1 MENNQ
6 QCIIFDT
13 TVNFGPMTTLSVCFF
28 PDVSSV
34 TVRLMHILVSYSVK
48 SNMY

>member
-6 QCIIFDT
+6 HCIIFDI
-13 TVNFGPMTTLSVCFF
+13 TVNFGVITTLSVCFF

-34 TVRLMHILVSYSVK
+34 RLMHILVSYFVK
-48 SNMY
+48 SNIY